1 MFVNTFFDWQFM
13 KTDLNQNQEMHE
25 KVLKESLPRKS
36 VSSEELLQGQRELQI
51 LHGND
56 VYRLTLTRTGKLILH
71 K

>member
-1 MFVNTFFDWQFM
+1 M
-13 KTDLNQNQEMHE
+13 KTDLNQNREAHG
-25 KVLKESLPRKS
+25 KVLKEALPPKR
-36 VSSEELLQGQRELQI
+36 VTSEELLQGQRELQI

>member
-1 MFVNTFFDWQFM
+1 M
-13 KTDLNQNQEMHE
+13 KTDLNQNQEIRE
-25 KVLKESLPRKS
+25 KVLKESLSRKS

>member
-1 MFVNTFFDWQFM
+1 M
-13 KTDLNQNQEMHE
+13 KTDLNQNQEIHG
-25 KVLKESLPRKS
+25 KVVKESLPRKS

>member
-1 MFVNTFFDWQFM
+1 M

-25 KVLKESLPRKS
+25 KVLKEPLPRKS

>member
-1 MFVNTFFDWQFM
+1 M
-13 KTDLNQNQEMHE
+13 KTDLNQNQEIRE
-25 KVLKESLPRKS
+25 QVLKESLPRKS
-36 VSSEELLQGQRELQI
+36 VSSEQLLQGQRELQI

>member
-1 MFVNTFFDWQFM
+1 M
-13 KTDLNQNQEMHE
+13 KTDLNQNQEIRE
-25 KVLKESLPRKS
+25 QVLKESLPRKS